1 MSLAVPPM
9 RLRLIKCPECPHR
22 VSDQADRCPAC
33 GHAIK
38 RGFLGRSGTEGTFTI
53 AGLVVLIVVVVLT
66 MATMCAR
73 IVH

>member
-1 MSLAVPPM
+1 MSLAGPPM
-9 RLRLIKCPECPHR
+9 LLRLIKCPGCPHR

-33 GHAIK
+33 GHPIK
-38 RGFLGRSGTEGTFTI
+38 RGFLGRIGTEGTFTI
-53 AGLVVLIVVVVLT
+53 AGLVVLIVVVLT

>member
-1 MSLAVPPM
+1 MSLAGPPM
-9 RLRLIKCPECPHR
+9 LLRLIKCPGCPHR

-38 RGFLGRSGTEGTFTI
+38 RGFLGRIGTEGTFTI
-53 AGLVVLIVVVVLT
+53 AGPVLLVVVVLT